1 MLLKIQYLLHSQEFY
16 YIEFL
21 LFFWLISV
29 SKSGTKAP
37 TSLTFD
43 NNGTKMFVVGFNGD
57 YINEFTLSAELCPTK
72 LIKVQKKNDIYKR
85 NCTRF
90 GH

>member
-1 MLLKIQYLLHSQEFY
+1 M
-16 YIEFL
+16 
-21 LFFWLISV
+21 FFWLILV

-57 YINEFTLSAELCPTK
+57 DINEFTLSAELCPTK
-72 LIKVQKKNDIYKR
+72 LIKVQKYKR
-85 NCTRF
+85 KMKDIFFIFTYQNLF
-90 GH
+90 EISIFAP